1 MNQHEKAWQIFAEMS
16 NGSQKGALE
25 SKPNLLTYQLLFKN
39 VRKES
44 DEFKGSSNS
53 DPDKLFRPDDL
64 ERVIQLFFQLNAS

>member
-16 NGSQKGALE
+16 NGSQKGALD

-39 VRKES
+39 VRKET
-44 DEFKGSSNS
+44 DDFKGSTNG

-64 ERVIQLFFQLNAS
+64 ERVIQLFF

>member
-1 MNQHEKAWQIFAEMS
+1 MS
-16 NGSQKGALE
+16 SGSQKGALD

-39 VRKES
+39 VRKEA
-44 DEFKGSSNS
+44 DEFKGPSSNG